1 MEEKCE
7 KISLVFALFAEA
19 VKHKACGVNKFL
31 LSEREAYSLIKR
43 LIVFKMSFIKMKLY
57 INWNERTFYTEN
69 TLDEV
74 LSDCPYLISE
84 AEETMIQDYTIRDII
99 SIGSEDAQ
107 KKLDEYIDDRIADFI
122 DAEFD
127 EYDI

>member
-1 MEEKCE
+1 
-7 KISLVFALFAEA
+7 
-19 VKHKACGVNKFL
+19 
-31 LSEREAYSLIKR
+31 
-43 LIVFKMSFIKMKLY
+43 MKLY

-69 TLDEV
+69 TLDNV
-74 LSDCPYLISE
+74 SSDYPCLISE
-84 AEETMIQDYTIRDII
+84 AEETMMLDYTVRDII
-99 SIGSEDAQ
+99 SMGSEDAQ

>member
-1 MEEKCE
+1 
-7 KISLVFALFAEA
+7 
-19 VKHKACGVNKFL
+19 
-31 LSEREAYSLIKR
+31 
-43 LIVFKMSFIKMKLY
+43 MKLY

-99 SIGSEDAQ
+99 SMGSEDAQ
-107 KKLDEYIDDRIADFI
+107 KKLDEYIDDRVIDFI